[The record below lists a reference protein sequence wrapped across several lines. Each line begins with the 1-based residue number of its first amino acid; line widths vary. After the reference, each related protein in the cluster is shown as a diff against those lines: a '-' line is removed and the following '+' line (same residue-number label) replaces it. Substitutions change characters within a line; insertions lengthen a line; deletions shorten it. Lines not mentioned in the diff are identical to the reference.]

1 MTRPLK
7 SPLIDMEPLGQ
18 KKPERLQ
25 SIPDPIGFLEEAHRE
40 QLRICDMLEEIA
52 DSLPLQIDRLKCFC
66 AAGKLRTSVVI
77 HQLDEDLG
85 LFPTLRRR
93 SNLDPGVRSSLE
105 RLEAE
110 HIDDE
115 GFAAEVVDALEDLAR
130 GRAVS
135 SVETLAYMLRGFFEG
150 HRRHIAFENEII
162 LPLARKILVESDL
175 LEIEHVMLENRQ
187 KGPADFFSPLPCANA
202 KAAFLDRA
210 DRERADRDRADRRIK
225 TDPGATP
232 KL

>member
-1 MTRPLK
+1 M
-7 SPLIDMEPLGQ
+7 
-18 KKPERLQ
+18 Q
-25 SIPDPIGFLEEAHRE
+25 SIPDPIGFLEEAHNE

-115 GFAAEVVDALEDLAR
+115 GFAAEVVDALEVLAR

-135 SVETLAYMLRGFFEG
+135 SVETLAYMLRGFFVPL
-150 HRRHIAFENEII
+150 RRHVEWENVTI
-162 LPLARKILVESDL
+162 LPLARRVLSVDDKSRLAARLVED
-175 LEIEHVMLENRQ
+175 RQ
-187 KGPADFFSPLPCANA
+187 QADKIFASIS
-202 KAAFLDRA
+202 AALDEA
-210 DRERADRDRADRRIK
+210 RRIAAEESSQL
-225 TDPGATP
+225 TF
-232 KL
+232 